1 MKKILFILTII
12 VGFTMH
18 VSAVDYRVQLTNIN
32 DVIITRNEE
41 ALKLKKISSE
51 RDEMVYNYN
60 STRLEIPY
68 WEELSFFPQ
77 WGNYVLNLS
86 EEEWGRVEALIYY
99 GYGYQDHTDMKWYI
113 VTQYML
119 WNLLEPNNTWSI
131 TDANDSDNHYESE
144 ILELTSLVERHLT
157 WPSFAKDFIVLK
169 EGEETFLRDENGVL
183 EDWIGYGSEGICYEE
198 KDGGILLSDCSE
210 EWMMDREKYVSIS
223 KHGNVGYYMR
233 VYMSPRYKL
242 IARGEFNDIE
252 RHIPVYIGGNSILLE
267 EGNKDAIYSVKN
279 ENGDIVD
286 HIHVGEES
294 RLLPYGKYYI
304 SLESGPSHIIDEH
317 IYEVELSKDSEDIK
331 VELKQED
338 QSISIPPKEDISI
351 EKPNADVEPE
361 VPKEEHPSKKDE
373 EIPEIPKEEI
383 KLPDQPKEDTTISK
397 PIVIPPK
404 EEEKPVIKP
413 IQNPISV
420 HPSKDEN
427 IEIEKTEP
435 IIEDTMMKEVLD
447 EQPIMEEEKGE
458 KEENH
463 SKVVYVVI
471 GISVVFIAYILKKC
485 MMKK

>member
-41 ALKLKKISSE
+41 VLKLKKISSE
-51 RDEMVYNYN
+51 RDEMIYNYN

-77 WGNYVLNLS
+77 QGNYVLNLS
-86 EEEWGRVEALIYY
+86 EEEWMRVEALIYY
-99 GYGYQDHTDMKWYI
+99 GYGYQDHMDMKWYV

-119 WNLLEPNNTWSI
+119 WNLLEPDNTWSI
-131 TDANDSDNHYESE
+131 TDANDPNNHYESE

-169 EGEETFLRDENGVL
+169 EGEETFLHDENGVL
-183 EDWIGYGSEGICYEE
+183 KDWIGYGSEGICYEE

-252 RHIPVYIGGNSILLE
+252 RHIPVYIGGSSILLE
-267 EGNKDAIYSVKN
+267 KGNKDAIYRVKN
-279 ENGDIVD
+279 EIGDVVD
-286 HIHVGEES
+286 YIHVGEES

-304 SLESGPSHIIDEH
+304 SLESSPSHIIDDH
-317 IYEVELSKDSEDIK
+317 IYEIELINGIENVRIE
-331 VELKQED
+331 VKQED
-338 QSISIPPKEDISI
+338 QNIVEIPKDDPIPETPKDEM
-351 EKPNADVEPE
+351 KPE
-361 VPKEEHPSKKDE
+361 VP
-373 EIPEIPKEEI
+373 EIPTLPKEELVPEEDIII
-383 KLPDQPKEDTTISK
+383 KDL
-397 PIVIPPK
+397 IVVPSK
-404 EEEKPVIKP
+404 EEEKLMENIIVPEIKP
-413 IQNPISV
+413 IQNPINV
-420 HPSKDEN
+420 RPSKDEM
-427 IEIEKTEP
+427 IEKVEP
-435 IIEDTMMKEVLD
+435 ITEDTMMKEVLD
-447 EQPIMEEEKGE
+447 EQPIVEEKKDE
-458 KEENH
+458 IEENH
-463 SKVVYVVI
+463 SKVIYVVI
-471 GISVVFIAYILKKC
+471 GISVVFMAYILKKC
-485 MMKK
+485 MTKK

>member
-18 VSAVDYRVQLTNIN
+18 VSAVEYRVQLTNIN

-41 ALKLKKISSE
+41 VLRLKKISSE
-51 RDEMVYNYN
+51 RDEMIYNYN

-77 WGNYVLNLS
+77 QGNYVLNLS
-86 EEEWGRVEALIYY
+86 EEEWMRVEALIYY

-131 TDANDSDNHYESE
+131 TDANDPDNHYESE

-169 EGEETFLRDENGVL
+169 EGEETFLHDENGVL
-183 EDWIGYGSEGICYEE
+183 KDWITYGSEGICYEE
-198 KDGGILLSDCSE
+198 KDGGILLSDCHE

-252 RHIPVYIGGNSILLE
+252 RHIPVYIGGSSILLE
-267 EGNKDAIYSVKN
+267 EGNKDAIYRVKN

-286 HIHVGEES
+286 HIRVGEES

-304 SLESGPSHIIDEH
+304 SLESSPSHIIDDH
-317 IYEVELSKDSEDIK
+317 IYEIELIKGVEDVRIE
-331 VELKQED
+331 VKQED
-338 QSISIPPKEDISI
+338 KSIV
-351 EKPNADVEPE
+351 EKPKDDPIPE
-361 VPKEEHPSKKDE
+361 VPKDENESKV
-373 EIPEIPKEEI
+373 PEIPTLPKEELVLEE
-383 KLPDQPKEDTTISK
+383 KKEDIIEM

-404 EEEKPVIKP
+404 EEEKPVENITVPVIKP
-413 IQNPISV
+413 IQNPINV

-427 IEIEKTEP
+427 IEKIEP
-435 IIEDTMMKEVLD
+435 ITEDTIMKDVLD
-447 EQPIMEEEKGE
+447 EQPIVEEKKDE
-458 KEENH
+458 IEENH
-463 SKVVYVVI
+463 SKVIYVVI
-471 GISVVFIAYILKKC
+471 GISVVLMAYILKKC
-485 MMKK
+485 MTKK